1 MFQERRFTK
10 TWISPHSKPNPNP
23 TFPMRLPACCQYS
36 EIPAVYSK
44 KIKDID
50 VKKRWRKLK
59 TEIDGEK
66 SDWERK
72 SERNRMLEGRME
84 RLDEWRE

>member
-1 MFQERRFTK
+1 MLGYIILQE
-10 TWISPHSKPNPNP
+10 II
-23 TFPMRLPACCQYS
+23 
-36 EIPAVYSK
+36 EEVYSK

-66 SDWERK
+66 RYWERK